1 MAKRAKKR
9 TAPLRFN
16 AVVER
21 GHKGCAFVLP
31 FAPGTRAAP
40 RGRWLVNG
48 TVAGARF
55 EGEVG
60 LRWGRYFM
68 CVDDESLR
76 ALGLCEGDTARVTM
90 KRRAPNELDPP
101 KMPRLPGVRL
111 VASRSGVA
119 SRAIARRRRSASNRR
134 ASRSSR

>member
-1 MAKRAKKR
+1 MARRAKKKSANR
-9 TAPLRFN
+9 ASATKAAAPLRFD

-31 FAPGTRAAP
+31 LAPGTRAAP
-40 RGRWLVNG
+40 RGRWFVRG

-76 ALGLCEGDTARVTM
+76 ALGLAEGDTARVTM
-90 KRRAPNELDPP
+90 RRRAPNDLDPP
-101 KMPRLPGVRL
+101 KLPRLPGVRL
-111 VASRSGVA
+111 VVRPG
-119 SRAIARRRRSASNRR
+119 
-134 ASRSSR
+134 

>member
-9 TAPLRFN
+9 PAKRASATAPAVTQRFE

-40 RGRWLVNG
+40 RGRWFVRG

-76 ALGLCEGDTARVTM
+76 ARGQCEGDTARVSM
-90 KRRAPNELDPP
+90 KRR
-101 KMPRLPGVRL
+101 VHQ
-111 VASRSGVA
+111 
-119 SRAIARRRRSASNRR
+119 RRRYSPRPSPLSILLLPP
-134 ASRSSR
+134 SR